1 MKRIFIFLFIS
12 FCYYYTAYNNKNEI
26 IKQNKPVASLKAT
39 LIISLLVVS

>member
-26 IKQNKPVASLKAT
+26 IKQNNPVASDKAT
-39 LIISLLVVS
+39 IYVGLIFI